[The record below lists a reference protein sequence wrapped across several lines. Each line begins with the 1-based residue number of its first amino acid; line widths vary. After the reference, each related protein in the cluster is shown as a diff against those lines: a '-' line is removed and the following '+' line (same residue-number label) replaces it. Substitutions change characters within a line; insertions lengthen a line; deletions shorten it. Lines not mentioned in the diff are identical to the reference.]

1 MALATVA
8 EYMTAAR
15 QLLQDENIPYRYSDD
30 DIVLALNLAIG
41 EARRLRPELFQDYF
55 FTTLP
60 SYSSGTPGAS
70 VDVDDEYRVAF
81 LYYIVAHNQLAD
93 QEDTTDA
100 RTSSLMTAFRAKLM
114 GLQS

>member
-8 EYMTAAR
+8 QYISSAR
-15 QLLQDENIPYRYSDD
+15 QLLQDENTPYRYSDD

-41 EARRLRPELFQDYF
+41 EARRLRPELFQNYF

-60 SYSSGTPGAS
+60 SYSSASPGTS
-70 VDVDDEYRVAF
+70 VDIPDEYRMAF
-81 LYYIVAHNQLAD
+81 LYYIVGHNQLAD

-100 RTSSLMTAFRAKLM
+100 RTSMLLTAFRAQLTSI
-114 GLQS
+114 QA

>member
-8 EYMTAAR
+8 QYLSAAR
-15 QLLQDENIPYRYSDD
+15 QLLQDENSPYRYSDD

-41 EARRLRPELFQDYF
+41 EARRIRPELFQAYF

-60 SYSSGTPGAS
+60 SYSSAS
-70 VDVDDEYRVAF
+70 PATTVDLPDEYRTAF

-100 RTSSLMTAFRAKLM
+100 RTSMLLTAFRAKLTS
-114 GLQS
+114 LQA